1 MVQLDKDLL
10 TWLKEKFYTKTDT
23 DTKLAQKSD
32 LTHTH
37 QSDTVLNTESTNA
50 VQNKVIT
57 TELNNKAPNNHA
69 STSNTYGEASNTN
82 YGHVKLDSSLSSTS
96 TNPLQNK
103 IVYNELNK
111 KSDTSHTHNSLSST
125 IILSGTNLNNLTT
138 VGEYYCNNNTI
149 AASLSNCPV
158 NIAFHLS
165 VIQHAG
171 IRQILK
177 TYATNNTRTYER
189 NYYNNS
195 WGAWYLTY
203 TEETLNTT
211 NGLMTNTEKTK
222 LAGIKEG
229 ATKNIIDTALSTSS
243 TNAVQNKLIT
253 TALNGKA
260 PNGHASTS
268 NTYGL
273 GSTSNYGHVKTINS
287 LTQSSHSDGTA
298 LSAYQGKILKDLV
311 DSKSSSGHTHTGT
324 ELRLGSSGNDANV
337 TIQEAVN
344 NKSASNHT
352 HGNITN
358 AGAIGS
364 TANLPV
370 ITTTS
375 GKLTTGSFGTAANTF
390 CQGNDSRL
398 SDTRTPKSHA
408 TSANTYGLGSTSN
421 YGHVKTINNLTQSSH
436 SDGTALS
443 AYQGK
448 ILNDKIDNIVNS
460 VSCYRLRFGTNSTS
474 VTNPWNIS
482 IRQGGDIYI
491 TMADSKNNLVQGE
504 VILEINNTFYYH
516 NMPDY
521 YAKRTIN
528 LAPGTYYIKA
538 WGAKNSEFICSGV
551 CRLTVTS

>member
-32 LTHTH
+32 VTHTH

-69 STSNTYGEASNTN
+69 STSNSYGEASTTN

-125 IILSGTNLNNLTT
+125 IIVSGTNLNNLTT

-165 VIQHAG
+165 VIKHAG

-203 TEETLNTT
+203 TEETLNTS

-222 LAGIKEG
+222 LAGISEG
-229 ATKNIIDTALSTSS
+229 ATKNIIDTAVSTSS
-243 TNAVQNKLIT
+243 TNAVQNKVIT

-298 LSAYQGKILKDLV
+298 LSAYQGKVLKDLV
-311 DSKSSSGHTHTGT
+311 DSKAASGHTHTGT

-390 CQGNDSRL
+390 SQGNHVHGNINNNGSVGSAANKPLITGTNGVVTTGSFGTTANTFCQGNDNRIISSVNNAARVGFG
-398 SDTRTPKSHA
+398 
-408 TSANTYGLGSTSN
+408 TSSSGPEEAL
-421 YGHVKTINNLTQSSH
+421 NLTISKGGSLYVFIR
-436 SDGTALS
+436 DA
-443 AYQGK
+443 QG
-448 ILNDKIDNIVNS
+448 NIPS
-460 VSCYRLRFGTNSTS
+460 GITGC
-474 VTNPWNIS
+474 NI
-482 IRQGGDIYI
+482 
-491 TMADSKNNLVQGE
+491 
-504 VILEINNTFYYH
+504 EINNSVYSK
-516 NMPDY
+516 
-521 YAKRTIN
+521 AISGGVASITIS
-528 LAPGTYYIKA
+528 LPAGTYIGHASFSDGDGYQIA
-538 WGAKNSEFICSGV
+538 CGIFRV
-551 CRLTVTS
+551 TVR